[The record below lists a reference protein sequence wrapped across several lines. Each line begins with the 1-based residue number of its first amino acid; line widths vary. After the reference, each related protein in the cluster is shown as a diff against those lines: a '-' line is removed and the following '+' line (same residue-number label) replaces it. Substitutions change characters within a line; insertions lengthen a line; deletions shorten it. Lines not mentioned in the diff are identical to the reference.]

1 MAKKAHFEVH
11 FSSAELK
18 RHYLT
23 TTDKIERR
31 RWHLL
36 WLVSQQWAIKQAAKA
51 VGLNYDYAR
60 EIVKDYNQRG
70 QEAVRNKH
78 KGKPNSNAT
87 ALLTPTQLEELKASL
102 KHPPS
107 DQGIWTGPK
116 VAAWIAE
123 KTGTEKVVYAQRGWD
138 YLKKLHY
145 SLSRAK
151 TEAPEGR

>member
-1 MAKKAHFEVH
+1 MP
-11 FSSAELK
+11 
-18 RHYLT
+18 
-23 TTDKIERR
+23 
-31 RWHLL
+31 
-36 WLVSQQWAIKQAAKA
+36 
-51 VGLNYDYAR
+51 AR
-60 EIVKDYNQRG
+60 IVKDYNQRG

-78 KGKPNSNAT
+78 KGKPKSNAT

-123 KTGTEKVVYAQRGWD
+123 KTGTEKVYAQRGWD

-145 SLSRAK
+145 SLSSAK
-151 TEAPEGR
+151 TEAPQGR